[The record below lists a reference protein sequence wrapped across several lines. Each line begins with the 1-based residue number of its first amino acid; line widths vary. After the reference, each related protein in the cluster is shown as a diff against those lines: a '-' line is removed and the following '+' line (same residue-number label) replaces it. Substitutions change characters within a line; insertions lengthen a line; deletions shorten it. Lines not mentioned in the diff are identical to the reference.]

1 MPNGLSPPVAPP
13 LASPDRRPS
22 ALDVPPQAHVPSSGP
37 RPARLLFAAGLSFV
51 LLALACQAIVA
62 APREI
67 TMGFVQKIFYFHVP
81 CAWLLLLSTFVCA
94 GGSLAYLFRGS
105 ERGDRVALSAAEL
118 GVLFGLCVLVSG
130 PLWARAAWGVYWQ
143 WEARLTSSLLLWLM
157 LVAYVLARRY
167 GGAAARRLAAAIAL
181 FAAIDVP
188 LVYFSVRFFRS
199 IHPSNTVVSTLG
211 PGMRGAFWLSLAAF
225 TVLWITL
232 FMARM
237 AVEDAHARLMD
248 LELDLEH
255 AEEMR
260 S

>member
-1 MPNGLSPPVAPP
+1 MPNVVSTPVKSDDSHPPGSLASNGPPVA
-13 LASPDRRPS
+13 
-22 ALDVPPQAHVPSSGP
+22 GP
-37 RPARLLFAAGLSFV
+37 GRGPKPARLALTAGLTFV
-51 LLALACQAIVA
+51 LLLLACQAIVA

-67 TMGFVQKIFYFHVP
+67 VMGFVQKIFYFHVP

-94 GGSLAYLFRGS
+94 GGSLAYLFGGS

-130 PLWARAAWGVYWQ
+130 PLWAHAAWGVYWQ

-167 GGAAARRLAAAIAL
+167 GGASARRLAAALAL

-188 LVYFSVRFFRS
+188 LVYFSVRFFRG

-211 PGMRGAFWLSLAAF
+211 PGMRGAFWISLGTF
-225 TVLWITL
+225 TALWGLL
-232 FMARM
+232 FRTRM
-237 AVEDAHARLMD
+237 AVEDAHARLID
-248 LELDLEH
+248 LELELEQ
-255 AEEMR
+255 AEETR